1 MSKRLT
7 ILKTIIME
15 KKFFYL
21 SLILAAI
28 MTVGLSSC
36 KNKRERQ
43 AQQEVAQELPKEQE
57 VTVTEPENKTLT
69 GTVKRCSI
77 ILDEHI
83 FVMEEFPGLEFK
95 VFYKRCPEATYL
107 QVGDVVTVTFP
118 VISGRFRLVEKLDI
132 KDFNI

>member
-1 MSKRLT
+1 
-7 ILKTIIME
+7 ME
-15 KKFFYL
+15 NKFVYL

-36 KNKRERQ
+36 KNKRELQ
-43 AQQEVAQELPKEQE
+43 VQQEVAQELPKEVAQELPKEQE
-57 VTVTEPENKTLT
+57 VAVTEPENKTLT

>member
-1 MSKRLT
+1 
-7 ILKTIIME
+7 ME

-36 KNKRERQ
+36 KNKRERL

-57 VTVTEPENKTLT
+57 VTVPEPENKTLT
-69 GTVKRCSI
+69 GTVKRFSI
-77 ILDEHI
+77 LLDEHV

>member
-1 MSKRLT
+1 
-7 ILKTIIME
+7 ME
-15 KKFFYL
+15 RKFFYL

-43 AQQEVAQELPKEQE
+43 AQQEVAQELPKEVAQELPKEQE
-57 VTVTEPENKTLT
+57 VAVTEPENKTLT